1 LKVKLVRHKKT
12 HVTAS
17 REQKSAGAPWNAYRA
32 GPRLCGLDMG
42 LEVQRG
48 VEIAARVAVASPL
61 HCVHADRDCAVFVG
75 RHGVGGMR
83 KAALTFST
91 FARPS
96 LVLATD
102 L

>member
-1 LKVKLVRHKKT
+1 M
-12 HVTAS
+12 TAS
-17 REQKSAGAPWNAYRA
+17 REQKSAGALSNAYRA